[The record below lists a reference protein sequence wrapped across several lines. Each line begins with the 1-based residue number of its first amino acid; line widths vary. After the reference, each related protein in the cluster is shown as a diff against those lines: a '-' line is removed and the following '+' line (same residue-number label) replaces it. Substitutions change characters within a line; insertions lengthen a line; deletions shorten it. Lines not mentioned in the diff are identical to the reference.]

1 MSPVLHQQRFPAVN
15 PMMTSPQS
23 PNRNSYPAKGKYA
36 TSALAVLL
44 SGAICLAGMGNAD
57 AQHAAPKTKSRPG
70 QGSPAGHGSGSSPPA
85 HGAPGMSGR
94 PFTPTPSAVPKVIPG
109 SDRDNRDW
117 VPPDPEKLPADYRPP
132 LKALEM
138 TRLDKPLA
146 TQKELDDLK
155 RDLSKYRTVIT
166 NGDLASE
173 ADKNL
178 LKRGIR
184 FRLAQLSDPL
194 NRENLHKFR
203 EELTVRDMQFAAKN
217 KTRPDDIRAFRT
229 AFCDEIVKQAVP
241 LLDNNFYVRLQVAI
255 LLGELDILP
264 NDPRGGI
271 QIQAYAPAAKPLVE
285 ILKDSNQP
293 EAIKTAAAN
302 SLHRILKV
310 GQPDSNLKSEIA
322 QAAVD
327 QLLPMD
333 THFWYQMRLVQLL
346 SANDT
351 IYDRAERKPYLW
363 NTLLA
368 ILNDP
373 KRNWLVRGEAARAL
387 GRIAYEPSVPAAKI
401 TQSLANFGV
410 ELASA
415 MQSTP
420 QDEAMLRSAFVKL
433 YLAFQPLDDS
443 DRDAL
448 KRNPGGLLANS
459 TLGPQA
465 KPVYEQLI
473 PIIRAAIKKQAIPGD
488 AVKNLQAL
496 GGEKPAAPPAN
507 AAASAAGTSSGNT
520 RN

>member
-23 PNRNSYPAKGKYA
+23 PNRDSHPAKGKY
-36 TSALAVLL
+36 SASTLAVLL

-255 LLGELDILP
+255 L
-264 NDPRGGI
+264 
-271 QIQAYAPAAKPLVE
+271 
-285 ILKDSNQP
+285 
-293 EAIKTAAAN
+293 
-302 SLHRILKV
+302 
-310 GQPDSNLKSEIA
+310 
-322 QAAVD
+322 
-327 QLLPMD
+327 
-333 THFWYQMRLVQLL
+333 
-346 SANDT
+346 
-351 IYDRAERKPYLW
+351 W
-363 NTLLA
+363 NTDSGLCA
-368 ILNDP
+368 
-373 KRNWLVRGEAARAL
+373 
-387 GRIAYEPSVPAAKI
+387 GR
-401 TQSLANFGV
+401 
-410 ELASA
+410 
-415 MQSTP
+415 
-420 QDEAMLRSAFVKL
+420 
-433 YLAFQPLDDS
+433 
-443 DRDAL
+443 
-448 KRNPGGLLANS
+448 
-459 TLGPQA
+459 
-465 KPVYEQLI
+465 
-473 PIIRAAIKKQAIPGD
+473 
-488 AVKNLQAL
+488 
-496 GGEKPAAPPAN
+496 
-507 AAASAAGTSSGNT
+507 
-520 RN
+520 